1 MAILNT
7 VLPSNITEYP
17 NSFKRQGAFPLERYS
32 VFYDIKDDNDDVTST
47 AKQEAL
53 NYAKTNP
60 VAYVGQIVSVV
71 DVVDNVASVDVYK
84 IVQKYIEGK
93 IVHDLERVG
102 DAQAITA
109 ANAAITA
116 LAEKIEDA
124 EDSIVTLQEIVN
136 GKGEGEDRQKGLV
149 EKLNDHITATTE
161 YGSRLGELEA
171 NSATKDQVSTA
182 KAEAIQTAVE
192 RVLGEGVNA
201 DFDTLK
207 EVADWILSDTTGAA
221 NIITRLSNIEKDY
234 LVAEDKTEL
243 QNNINTVDG
252 KFTDVNDAITDLNT
266 LIGTLPTGSTNVVAY
281 INSAI
286 DGLKIGD
293 YAKVSQLE
301 ALSDEVQS
309 VKTDVS
315 QNKTDIADI
324 NKKLEGLPADKT
336 ILELLNDKLSVPT
349 DGSRLINTEEAAI
362 LSKLS
367 LNDGQVEIGGNVAAG
382 NITGLPQKIADI
394 LADNTSGEGALLN
407 SKVSSRHLDSS
418 LIEAITGDINI
429 SRLEQTEGDWLILNG
444 GNASG
449 TFN

>member
-32 VFYDIKDDNDDVTST
+32 VFYDIKGDNDAVTST

-71 DVVDNVASVDVYK
+71 NVVNNVASVDVYK

-102 DAQAITA
+102 DSEAITA

-161 YGSRLGELEA
+161 YSSRLGELEA
-171 NSATKDQVSTA
+171 NSATKDEVSTA

-252 KFTDVNDAITDLNT
+252 KFTDVNAAIVDLNT
-266 LIGTLPTGSTNVVAY
+266 LIGTLPQGSTNVVAY

-301 ALSDEVQS
+301 ALSDELQL

-349 DGSRLINTEEAAI
+349 DGSRLINTDEAAI

-367 LNDGQVEIGGNVAAG
+367 LNNGQVEIGGNVAAG

-394 LADNTSGEGALLN
+394 LSDTTAGAGALLN